1 MKPLVLFVLVLTVNF
16 TFSQNETLDELKQ
29 YTATEHFPADTV
41 LKSIKN
47 KKALVIVAHDDDDC
61 MMSGTI
67 TQLKL
72 AGWQIEQVCL
82 SHTRLP
88 KKAKQHPHF
97 LISDGS
103 SVLLKT
109 TPYRVYN
116 MDENARPTYEAF
128 PKKDFDT
135 VFNYKV
141 VTDSLLAF
149 VNTYK
154 PSVIFTLD
162 NDIGAYG
169 NPDHVFL
176 SQLVLDLFQQKK
188 FPSTEYIYQSVIT
201 KHMEQKI
208 IAERLMM
215 LMGKWGFDPE
225 GWNKT
230 KAIYQVDGMPQ
241 ATTEI
246 NIEDVAELKMNYLLA
261 YHEDAKKNIRKFQ
274 VNFDSFEATEY
285 FAIFNREFFRVI
297 SKAE

>member
-1 MKPLVLFVLVLTVNF
+1 MKPLLLFVLVLTVNF
-16 TFSQNETLDELKQ
+16 TFSQNETLEELKQ
-29 YTATEHFPADTV
+29 YAATEHFPADTV

-67 TQLKL
+67 AQLKL

-82 SHTRLP
+82 AHTKLA

-103 SVLLKT
+103 SILLKT
-109 TPYRVYN
+109 KDYRFYLK
-116 MDENARPTYEAF
+116 EEKTRAPHQAF
-128 PKKDFDT
+128 PKAYFDSI
-135 VFNYKV
+135 FNYKD
-141 VTDSLLAF
+141 VTDSLLVF
-149 VNTYK
+149 VNNYK
-154 PSVIFTLD
+154 PSIIFTLD

-169 NPDHVFL
+169 NPEHVFI
-176 SQLVLDLFQQKK
+176 SQLVLDLFQQQK

-230 KAIYQVDGMPQ
+230 KAIYQVYGMPQ